1 MRSART
7 LRIIQLPPKL
17 SNHKESQTAREDDG
31 GRIVGHPV
39 LAGDVVDE
47 IRVDANLRDLISEEG
62 EETKNEHR
70 MVAEKLD
77 DARLTGILPFI
88 IGDGMLYLRQ
98 VDTREYYGN
107 EQDDDAED
115 GIRHYDIASVVGTVE
130 EELSHKESRRQ

>member
-1 MRSART
+1 M
-7 LRIIQLPPKL
+7 
-17 SNHKESQTAREDDG
+17 
-31 GRIVGHPV
+31 

-62 EETKNEHR
+62 EETENEHR

-115 GIRHYDIASVVGTVE
+115 GVRHHDIASVVGTVE
-130 EELSHKESRRQ
+130 EKLPHKECRRQ